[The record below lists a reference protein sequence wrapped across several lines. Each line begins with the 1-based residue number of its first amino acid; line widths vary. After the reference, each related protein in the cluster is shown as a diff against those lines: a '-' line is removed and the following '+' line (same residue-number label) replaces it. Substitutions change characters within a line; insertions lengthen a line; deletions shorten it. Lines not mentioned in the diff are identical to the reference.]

1 MLKMTA
7 VAIAASIALS
17 AAALAQSLPK
27 TPINVVGNLSSSTQS
42 RLLEAPFWQ
51 EKIKTLSDGS
61 ITVQFRPWN
70 ELGLKG
76 PEVFNLLK
84 AGSMNIATAQLGHHS
99 GSDPI
104 NDGNDLAGMSASFD
118 DFQRVS
124 TAFFPILSS
133 YYKEKLGIHLISLQ
147 SYQSQVTFC
156 RVPIKGLSDFAGKRI
171 RTSGASQ
178 ADFVKYI
185 KGEPVDMAFGDV
197 QQSLEQGVID
207 CAITSAMGG
216 YTARWYEGAKYLYSL
231 PINFGAGATAAN
243 GRWWDG
249 LDPQVQTFLTK
260 QLTSLSAEMWDQ
272 NRRED
277 AAGLACN
284 TAGPCAVGKPAGI
297 TLVEPTEADLT
308 LRKEAFLA
316 AVLPGWTNRCGY
328 VCKAAFDEGLAQ
340 AAGMK

>member
-1 MLKMTA
+1 MSRILKAA
-7 VAIAASIALS
+7 VLASLGWASAAS
-17 AAALAQSLPK
+17 AQSLPE
-27 TPINVVGNLSSSTQS
+27 TTINVVGNLSTSTQS
-42 RLLEAPFWQ
+42 RQVEAPFWQ
-51 EKIKTLSDGS
+51 EKIKALSEGAIS
-61 ITVQFRPWN
+61 AQFRPWN

-76 PEVFNLLK
+76 PEVFNLLE

-104 NDGNDLAGMSASFD
+104 NDGNDLAGMSENFD
-118 DFQRVS
+118 GFQKIS
-124 TAFFPILSS
+124 TAFFPILSG
-133 YYKEKLGIHLISLQ
+133 YYKEKLGLHLISLQ

-156 RVPIKGLSDFAGKRI
+156 RVPIKGLADFAGKRI

-178 ADFVKYI
+178 ADFVKHI
-185 KGEPVDMAFGDV
+185 QGEPVDMAFGDV

-243 GRWWDG
+243 AAWWDG
-249 LDPQVQTFLTK
+249 LDPQIQTFLTR
-260 QLTSLSAEMWDQ
+260 QLTDLSTEMWDQ

-284 TAGPCAVGKPAGI
+284 TGGPCPLGPPAGI
-297 TLVEPTEADLT
+297 TLVEPTPADLE
-308 LRKEAFLA
+308 LRKEAFLS
-316 AVLPGWTNRCGY
+316 AVLPGWTNRCGD
-328 VCKAAFDEGLAQ
+328 VCKSAFEGGLAQ